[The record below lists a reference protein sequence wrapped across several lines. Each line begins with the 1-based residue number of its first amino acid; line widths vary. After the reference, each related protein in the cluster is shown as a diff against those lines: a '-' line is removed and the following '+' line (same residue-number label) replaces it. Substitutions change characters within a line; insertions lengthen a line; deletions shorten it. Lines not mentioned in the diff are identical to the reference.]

1 MISIP
6 VRIYVYYKAIQL
18 KMDKPKDIGKRL
30 DDYRKSIPMD
40 ILQYFHVFKVH

>member
-6 VRIYVYYKAIQL
+6 VRIDVYYKAIQL

-40 ILQYFHVFKVH
+40 IL